1 MSEKQNSTAAQP
13 LPFIIGQTVYHRRI
27 YNHREPLKIVGITE
41 TELELEGDFSGGTH
55 NVCQKDWLPIKGT
68 SRVYNHAFK
77 AKCRSEAISVNALAI
92 PIADSTD
99 NLVKTM
105 LDLADMVIQLT
116 TDVAY
121 NPEY

>member
-13 LPFIIGQTVYHRRI
+13 LPFIISQTVYHRQV
-27 YNHREPLKIVGITE
+27 YNHREPLKIVGIRE
-41 TELELEGDFSGGTH
+41 TELEGDFSGGTH

-77 AKCRSEAISVNALAI
+77 AKCRSEAIAIHTLAV
-92 PIADSTD
+92 PIANSDD
-99 NLVKTM
+99 NTVKAM
-105 LDLADMVIQLT
+105 LDLADMVIELT

>member
-13 LPFIIGQTVYHRRI
+13 LPFIIRQTVYHRKV
-27 YNHREPLKIVGITE
+27 YNHCEPLKIVGIRE

-77 AKCRSEAISVNALAI
+77 EKCRSEAVAIRTLAV
-92 PIADSTD
+92 PIANSTD
-99 NLVKTM
+99 NTVKAM
-105 LDLADMVIQLT
+105 LDLADMVIELT